1 MPAEQGE
8 SSVKTYV
15 VGIDGS
21 ETAAVAAARAGE
33 LATAS
38 GGSIHVVC
46 AYSGRDA
53 ATINVGGDS
62 YLVSSLTTAEQIS
75 EQQAIAYRTQGIE
88 ATAAALDE
96 KPASALLS
104 EADRLQADVIVVGN
118 RRMQGVARLL
128 GSVANEIAH
137 NANCDVYIVKTV

>member
-1 MPAEQGE
+1 M
-8 SSVKTYV
+8 KTYV

-33 LATAS
+33 LVAAS

-75 EQQAIAYRTQGIE
+75 EEQATAYRTQGI
-88 ATAAALDE
+88 ASTAAALNE
-96 KPASALLS
+96 KPASALLR

-118 RRMQGVARLL
+118 RRMQGVGRLL
-128 GSVANEIAH
+128 GSVANEVAH

>member
-1 MPAEQGE
+1 M
-8 SSVKTYV
+8 YV

-53 ATINVGGDS
+53 STINVGSDS

-75 EQQAIAYRTQGIE
+75 EQQAIAYRTQGIA

-96 KPASALLS
+96 KPAAALLA
-104 EADRLQADVIVVGN
+104 EAARVEADVIVVGN
-118 RRMQGVARLL
+118 RRMQGVGRLL

>member
-1 MPAEQGE
+1 
-8 SSVKTYV
+8 VKTYV

-33 LATAS
+33 LAAAT

-53 ATINVGGDS
+53 STINVGGDS

-75 EQQAIAYRTQGIE
+75 EQQAVAYRTQGID
-88 ATAAALDE
+88 ATSAALDE

-104 EADRLQADVIVVGN
+104 EAARVQADVIVVGN
-118 RRMQGVARLL
+118 RRMQGVSRVL
-128 GSVANEIAH
+128 GAVANEIAH
-137 NANCDVYIVKTV
+137 KAPCDVLLVKTI

>member
-1 MPAEQGE
+1 
-8 SSVKTYV
+8 VKTYV

-33 LATAS
+33 LAAAS

-75 EQQAIAYRTQGIE
+75 EQQAIAYRTQGIS

-96 KPASALLS
+96 KPASALLT

-118 RRMQGVARLL
+118 RRMQGVGRLL
-128 GSVANEIAH
+128 GSVANEVAH
-137 NANCDVYIVKTV
+137 NASCDVYIVKTV